1 VFAIDLER
9 QPHGADLTTVF
20 AMTQQHRP
28 GDRVPGD
35 ERPGGQVRSIWRRP
49 ARSGRG
55 PVPEHS
61 TAEIAQ
67 AAVALADA
75 DGLGAV
81 TMRAVATAV
90 GTGPASLYR
99 YVNTRDEL
107 LELMADQVLG
117 QEFTAGRVSGDPMAD
132 LLVLGHQTLGIYRSH
147 PWLLEISPATGLP
160 GPSALGYMDYVL
172 SILTGTELGGP
183 AKLELFALYN
193 GMLRSF
199 AQLEADQQRAGQDI
213 AAWQAQVASYLL
225 EVVATGQYP
234 NLAAAIAS
242 PPADGDPSPQEPAF
256 DRVLTRVLSGLLHS
270 SR

>member
-1 VFAIDLER
+1 
-9 QPHGADLTTVF
+9 
-20 AMTQQHRP
+20 MTQQR
-28 GDRVPGD
+28 
-35 ERPGGQVRSIWRRP
+35 RPGGQGSSIWQRP

-61 TAEIAQ
+61 TAEIART
-67 AAVALADA
+67 AVALADA
-75 DGLGAV
+75 DGLAAV
-81 TMRAVATAV
+81 TMRAVATTV

-107 LELMADQVLG
+107 LQLMADQVLG
-117 QEFTAGRVSGDPMAD
+117 EEFTAGPVSGDPVAD
-132 LLVLGHQTLGIYRSH
+132 MLALGHQTLAIFRRH
-147 PWLLEISPATGLP
+147 RWLLEISPASGLP
-160 GPSALGYMDYVL
+160 GPSALSYMDHVL
-172 SILTGTELGGP
+172 AILSGTDLGGP

-234 NLAAAIAS
+234 HLAAVMAS
-242 PPADGDPSPQEPAF
+242 PPAATEALPYEPVF
-256 DRVLTRVLSGLLHS
+256 DRVLVRVLSGLLHS
-270 SR
+270 S